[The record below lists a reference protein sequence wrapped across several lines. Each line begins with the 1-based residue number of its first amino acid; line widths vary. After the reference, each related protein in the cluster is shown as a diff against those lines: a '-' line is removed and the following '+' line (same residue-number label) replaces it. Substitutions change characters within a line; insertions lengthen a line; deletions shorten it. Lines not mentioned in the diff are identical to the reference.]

1 MAHRNV
7 MASPFANGI
16 GAEFEENVDPMQS
29 MANMVDCMLVLAC
42 GLMLALVMSH
52 NLDFAPAM
60 EEVVADTDLE
70 QIDQEIEEGKAAFN
84 DAGSGY
90 EELGVVY
97 RDPETGKMYMLK
109 QDME

>member
-7 MASPFANGI
+7 MASPFAGGVDI
-16 GAEFEENVDPMQS
+16 EFDEDVDPMQS
-29 MANMVDCMLVLAC
+29 VANMVDCMLVLAC

-60 EEVVADTDLE
+60 EEVVADSDLE
-70 QIDQEIEEGKAAFN
+70 QIEQDIEQGNAAF
-84 DAGSGY
+84 DSSGSGY

-97 RDPETGKMYMLK
+97 RDPDTGKMYMLK
-109 QDME
+109 QDVE